1 MNMKNIICLTIVS
14 LLCICC
20 ARENTARLE
29 FEVTDPAASTV
40 VVVCHTDINEI
51 ALDENGRGTCI
62 LDGIDAAYA
71 RVYYG
76 PGMKRIYVEKGDKAK
91 ISFQGNDFNGT
102 FLFKGRKAP
111 AVEYLNTVELTAMP
125 DETYALDFG
134 EFLSKTENKI
144 DDAMRLLHARDLAG
158 TGNFIEM
165 EKGRITYSYA
175 NTLLMY
181 PVAHVLMARNPMYRP
196 DEAYYDVIRS
206 YAVQN
211 PEYADLDEYREFM
224 VESAH
229 ALDPAN
235 RDVKELYPKLVA
247 EMRYIA
253 NNYTDE
259 KVRQT
264 LLHHIAIPYIDNFGT
279 DGIQD
284 MINIYRTYVSD
295 PSMTEE
301 FNVKCDK
308 WDRKKPGRMSAD
320 FTAVDING
328 REYTLDDFKGK
339 YLYIDI
345 WATWCQPCRQELP
358 HLKVLEE
365 QFKGRA
371 ITFLSLSADSDKS
384 KWEARVKEGDMPGVQ
399 LYLGNNSDFLTA
411 YGISGIPRFILLDR
425 DGKIINSEMTRPS
438 SDDTAEIL
446 SELKGI

>member
-1 MNMKNIICLTIVS
+1 MKNIICLTIVS

-51 ALDENGRGTCI
+51 ALDENGRGTCS

-144 DDAMRLLHARDLAG
+144 DDAMKLLHARDLAG

-175 NTLLMY
+175 NALLMY

-358 HLKVLEE
+358 YLKALEE
-365 QFKGRA
+365 QFKGRD

-384 KWEARVKEGDMPGVQ
+384 KWEARIKEGDMTGVQ

-425 DGKIINSEMTRPS
+425 DGRIINSEMTRPS

>member
-1 MNMKNIICLTIVS
+1 MKNIICLTMVS

-102 FLFKGRKAP
+102 FLYKGRKAP

-144 DDAMRLLHARDLAG
+144 DDAMKLLHARDLAG

-206 YAVQN
+206 Y
-211 PEYADLDEYREFM
+211 
-224 VESAH
+224 
-229 ALDPAN
+229 
-235 RDVKELYPKLVA
+235 
-247 EMRYIA
+247 
-253 NNYTDE
+253 
-259 KVRQT
+259 
-264 LLHHIAIPYIDNFGT
+264 
-279 DGIQD
+279 
-284 MINIYRTYVSD
+284 
-295 PSMTEE
+295 
-301 FNVKCDK
+301 
-308 WDRKKPGRMSAD
+308 DRPLIMGD
-320 FTAVDING
+320 FTARMADPNVRSELDWQLYQLQRRYLDYQVNIGNRIIEMLTSGDPELQAKAPEMSKPKTLFQNLIDNLFNDTGKKIN
-328 REYTLDDFKGK
+328 RKSNEILF
-339 YLYIDI
+339 
-345 WATWCQPCRQELP
+345 
-358 HLKVLEE
+358 E
-365 QFKGRA
+365 Q
-371 ITFLSLSADSDKS
+371 
-384 KWEARVKEGDMPGVQ
+384 EGDELTPYQ
-399 LYLGNNSDFLTA
+399 LS
-411 YGISGIPRFILLDR
+411 SGEKQMLVILLTVLVQDNQPYALFMDEPEISLHVEWQQQLILLIR
-425 DGKIINSEMTRPS
+425 QLNPNAQIILTTHSPAVIMNGWIDAVTEV
-438 SDDTAEIL
+438 SDITL
-446 SELKGI
+446 H